1 MSKFVQVELSHPRC
15 SLRPQGHREGL
26 EKNTIFF
33 VFKSWMQRVLVK
45 QESEIGIELDWKLFD
60 TLVKMK
66 HMFKKLRVTVT
77 VNNIKHI

>member
-1 MSKFVQVELSHPRC
+1 
-15 SLRPQGHREGL
+15 
-26 EKNTIFF
+26 
-33 VFKSWMQRVLVK
+33 MQRVLVK